1 MSSPLR
7 LTESAPVRSDQQ
19 LRLQWKFRY
28 GVGTLTRKPSNRLN
42 EMSGDSGMLP
52 LCLTDH
58 TGAFAFDQGVVV
70 AFPEPG
76 FGWFDVQFFE
86 QTGHLALD
94 AFRAGAF

>member
-1 MSSPLR
+1 MEVQVR
-7 LTESAPVRSDQQ
+7 CRHVDEEAVQPVERNV
-19 LRLQWKFRY
+19 R
-28 GVGTLTRKPSNRLN
+28 
-42 EMSGDSGMLP
+42 DSGMLP

-58 TGAFAFDQGVVV
+58 TRAFAFDQGVVV